1 MSTSQMEVESMD
13 CLQDFG
19 QFKQVSNYN
28 GLKQKCLFKASF
40 GFSYTESSIVN
51 GFKTYVTE

>member
-1 MSTSQMEVESMD
+1 MEVESMD
-13 CLQDFG
+13 CLQEFG

-28 GLKQKCLFKASF
+28 GLKQKCLFKVSF
-40 GFSYTESSIVN
+40 GFSYMESSIVN